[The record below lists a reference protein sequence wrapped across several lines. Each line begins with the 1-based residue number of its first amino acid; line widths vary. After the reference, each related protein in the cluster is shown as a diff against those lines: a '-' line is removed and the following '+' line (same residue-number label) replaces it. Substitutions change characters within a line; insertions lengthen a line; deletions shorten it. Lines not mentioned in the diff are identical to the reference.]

1 MPIPSYILPSAPAYT
16 EDSVYALIPTPSTP
30 IYTPDAISFTRGSDA
45 TRTDSNGLIQRSPW
59 NLVEQSENYNVSPW
73 SRSFVAVTPND
84 IVAPNGT
91 NTGNK
96 IVLNNSGSQ
105 RYQIQQIITTNTTL
119 PMTYTFYAK
128 KNQIDIFVGV
138 IGGLGGMSYEVE
150 FDLTNITATDVYIA
164 AAINTA
170 KSIQSVGNGWFK
182 CTITAGSSSGVINNV
197 KIFKDTT
204 GNGTDS
210 FYIWGAQLNIGSTA
224 KPYFPTTD
232 RLNVPRIDFSQG
244 SCPALLLE
252 PQRTNLC
259 LSSNSIGGTSW
270 SAVYGGVGLV
280 PTITLNYATAPD
292 GTTSASRLQLSLGGG
307 TTTTDQSLVTQTLTA
322 TSTRGSFYI
331 KTTDGSTK
339 TIYLR
344 GSSATNV
351 VVTGT
356 WTRYDFDAG
365 TLTGTQ
371 FGLGLR
377 GGQTPINSNTVDIL
391 VWGAQLEV
399 GAYATTYIPTTTTSV
414 TRLADS
420 FSKSNIFTN
429 GLITAAGGTWF
440 LELRGNIAYT
450 RDGLSTGLFL
460 DTDAS
465 SYANGINIRNVGG
478 GSTRLS
484 ISKWV
489 SGSGLALYTTTTDTT
504 KIAIKWNGSTAD
516 VFANGTKVVSATS
529 FTPTA
534 MQFLKSEG
542 NQIPI
547 FIQAMALFSTP
558 LSDAALITMTT

>member
-1 MPIPSYILPSAPAYT
+1 
-16 EDSVYALIPTPSTP
+16 
-30 IYTPDAISFTRGSDA
+30 
-45 TRTDSNGLIQRSPW
+45 
-59 NLVEQSENYNVSPW
+59 
-73 SRSFVAVTPND
+73 
-84 IVAPNGT
+84 
-91 NTGNK
+91 
-96 IVLNNSGSQ
+96 
-105 RYQIQQIITTNTTL
+105 
-119 PMTYTFYAK
+119 
-128 KNQIDIFVGV
+128 
-138 IGGLGGMSYEVE
+138 
-150 FDLTNITATDVYIA
+150 
-164 AAINTA
+164 
-170 KSIQSVGNGWFK
+170 
-182 CTITAGSSSGVINNV
+182 
-197 KIFKDTT
+197 
-204 GNGTDS
+204 
-210 FYIWGAQLNIGSTA
+210 
-224 KPYFPTTD
+224 
-232 RLNVPRIDFSQG
+232 
-244 SCPALLLE
+244 
-252 PQRTNLC
+252 
-259 LSSNSIGGTSW
+259 
-270 SAVYGGVGLV
+270 
-280 PTITLNYATAPD
+280 
-292 GTTSASRLQLSLGGG
+292 
-307 TTTTDQSLVTQTLTA
+307 
-322 TSTRGSFYI
+322 
-331 KTTDGSTK
+331 
-339 TIYLR
+339 
-344 GSSATNV
+344 
-351 VVTGT
+351 
-356 WTRYDFDAG
+356 
-365 TLTGTQ
+365 LTGTQ

>member
-45 TRTDSNGLIQRSPW
+45 TRTASNGLIQRSPV
-59 NLVEQSENYNVSPW
+59 NLASYSEDFSNAAWQLDGVTITSNQIASPTGTLTADLMTSLGTGQQRIYQTYTVSSGISHTISIYLKQGTAPSIQVVMPYVGGGPTFTFATATFSTVSGWTSSVE
-73 SRSFVAVTPND
+73 TL
-84 IVAPNGT
+84 PNGWYRISAT
-91 NTGNK
+91 ISTTSAQAGFQLILPSN
-96 IVLNNSGSQ
+96 GS
-105 RYQIQQIITTNTTL
+105 T
-119 PMTYTFYAK
+119 
-128 KNQIDIFVGV
+128 
-138 IGGLGGMSYEVE
+138 
-150 FDLTNITATDVYIA
+150 VYL
-164 AAINTA
+164 
-170 KSIQSVGNGWFK
+170 
-182 CTITAGSSSGVINNV
+182 
-197 KIFKDTT
+197 
-204 GNGTDS
+204 
-210 FYIWGAQLNIGSTA
+210 WGAQFTQGSQPLT
-224 KPYFPTTD
+224 YFPTTD

-270 SAVYGGVGLV
+270 GAAYGGVGLV

-307 TTTTDQSLVTQTLTA
+307 TTTTDQSLITQTLTA

-331 KTTDGSTK
+331 KTTDGSTQ
-339 TIYLR
+339 TIYMR
-344 GSSATNV
+344 GAFATNI

-377 GGQTPINSNTVDIL
+377 GGQTPANSNTVDIL

-399 GAYATTYIPTTTTSV
+399 GSYATTYIPTTTTSV

-420 FSKSNIFTN
+420 FSKSNIYTN

-440 LELRGNIAYT
+440 IELRNNIGYT
-450 RDGLSTGLFL
+450 RDASGSFFIDSQNGGLG
-460 DTDAS
+460 
-465 SYANGINIRNVGG
+465 NGFNIRNVG
-478 GSTRLS
+478 TPNQRFV
-484 ISKWV
+484 IVKYV
-489 SGSGLALYTTTTDTT
+489 SFSPSNLYFTLTDTV
-504 KIAIKWNGSTAD
+504 KIAIKWNGTTAD
-516 VFANGTKVVSATS
+516 VFVNGTKQVSGTS
-529 FTPTA
+529 FTTTN
-534 MQFLKSEG
+534 MEFFGG
-542 NQIPI
+542 NGNDQPK
-547 FIQAMALFSTP
+547 FIQQMALFSTP